1 MTSYEELEFAVNIDE
16 IEEVYYNNEFKL
28 DLQETLELMKET
40 SIEYFDDKIIFYGK
54 DFKVSLFQLGYQE
67 DPEFIKVSLAR
78 PYSSKIHKPFTVDV
92 TETKY
97 SKEYQT
103 DIPFMTDQM
112 VKDEEESK
120 QKAKEE
126 EKRRKEEQ
134 NQKEI
139 NYIKEKEEF
148 TTTSDDITNEDL
160 FQIFKG
166 GTYGDN
172 AYITVPYFPNNTAN
186 YQVSDENFLA
196 SDVRN
201 TIDFAGYA
209 VKVNGQFRVF
219 ARKSLYM
226 IGNDDTQN
234 ERNYHDVMNRL
245 QQDGKIIPI
254 LGIADEYV
262 SDYPEDIFKNNLK
275 NIKDYF
281 RR

>member
-1 MTSYEELEFAVNIDE
+1 MTSYEELEFATNINE
-16 IEEVYYNNEFKL
+16 IEEVYYNKEFKL
-28 DLQETLELMKET
+28 DLKQTLELMKET
-40 SIEYFDDKIIFYGK
+40 SIDDFDSYIEFYGK

-67 DPEFIKVSLAR
+67 EPVFIEISLAR
-78 PYSSKIHKPFTVDV
+78 PSSTEVHKPFTVDAS
-92 TETKY
+92 ETKY
-97 SKEYQT
+97 SKEHRKS
-103 DIPFMTDQM
+103 IPFMTEQM

-120 QKAKEE
+120 
-126 EKRRKEEQ
+126 
-134 NQKEI
+134 QKEI

-148 TTTSDDITNEDL
+148 ATTSDDITNEDL

-166 GTYGDN
+166 GTYSNN

-201 TIDFAGYA
+201 TIDFVGYA
-209 VKVNGQFRVF
+209 VKVNGQFRIF

-234 ERNYHDVMNRL
+234 ERHYHEVMDRL
-245 QQDGKIIPI
+245 QKDRKIIPI

-275 NIKDYF
+275 DIKDYF

>member
-1 MTSYEELEFAVNIDE
+1 MTSYDELKFATNINE
-16 IEEVYYNNEFKL
+16 LEEVYYNNEFKL
-28 DLQETLELMKET
+28 DLNETLELMKET
-40 SIEYFDDKIIFYGK
+40 SINDFDSYIEFYGK

-67 DPEFIKVSLAR
+67 EPAFIEISLAR
-78 PYSSKIHKPFTVDV
+78 PSSTEVHKPFTVDAS
-92 TETKY
+92 ETKY
-97 SKEYQT
+97 SKEHRKN
-103 DIPFMTDQM
+103 IPFMTEQM

-120 QKAKEE
+120 QKAIEE

-148 TTTSDDITNEDL
+148 ATTSDDITNEDL

-166 GTYGDN
+166 GTYGNN

-209 VKVNGQFRVF
+209 VKVNGQFHLF

-234 ERNYHDVMNRL
+234 ERHYHDVMDRL
-245 QQDGKIIPI
+245 QKDRKIISI

-275 NIKDYF
+275 DIKEYF
-281 RR
+281 GR

>member
-40 SIEYFDDKIIFYGK
+40 SIDDFDSYIEFYGK

-67 DPEFIKVSLAR
+67 EPAFIEISLAR
-78 PYSSKIHKPFTVDV
+78 PSSTEVHKPFTVDAS
-92 TETKY
+92 ETKY
-97 SKEYQT
+97 SKEHRKN
-103 DIPFMTDQM
+103 IPFMTDQI
-112 VKDEEESK
+112 VKDEKESK
-120 QKAKEE
+120 QKAIEE

-148 TTTSDDITNEDL
+148 ATTSDDITNEDL

-166 GTYGDN
+166 GTYGNN
-172 AYITVPYFPNNTAN
+172 AYIIVPYFPNNTAN

-209 VKVNGQFRVF
+209 VKVNGKFRLF

-234 ERNYHDVMNRL
+234 ERHYHDVMNRL

-275 NIKDYF
+275 DIKDYF

>member
-1 MTSYEELEFAVNIDE
+1 MTSYDELEFATNINE

-28 DLQETLELMKET
+28 DLKETLELMKET
-40 SIEYFDDKIIFYGK
+40 SIDDFDSDIEFYGK

-67 DPEFIKVSLAR
+67 EPAFIEISLDRPSSPEV
-78 PYSSKIHKPFTVDV
+78 HKPFTVDAS
-92 TETKY
+92 ETKY
-97 SKEYQT
+97 SKEYRT
-103 DIPFMTDQM
+103 NIPFMTDQM

-120 QKAKEE
+120 RKAIEE

-139 NYIKEKEEF
+139 NYIKEKEKIANE
-148 TTTSDDITNEDL
+148 SDDITNEDL

-166 GTYGDN
+166 GTYGNN
-172 AYITVPYFPNNTAN
+172 AYITIPYFPNNTAN

-226 IGNDDTQN
+226 LGDDDTQN
-234 ERNYHDVMNRL
+234 ERKYHELMNKL
-245 QQDGKIIPI
+245 KQDRKIIPI

-262 SDYPEDIFKNNLK
+262 SEYPEDIFKNNLK
-275 NIKDYF
+275 DIKNYF

>member
-1 MTSYEELEFAVNIDE
+1 MTSYDELEFATNINE

-54 DFKVSLFQLGYQE
+54 DFKVRLFQLGYQE
-67 DPEFIKVSLAR
+67 DPEFIKVSLVR
-78 PYSSKIHKPFTVDV
+78 PSSSKIHKPFTVDV

-103 DIPFMTDQM
+103 DIPFMTEQM
-112 VKDEEESK
+112 IKDEEEAK
-120 QKAKEE
+120 QRAKEE

-134 NQKEI
+134 NQKEL
-139 NYIKEKEEF
+139 NYINEKEKIANE
-148 TTTSDDITNEDL
+148 SDDITEEDL

-166 GTYGDN
+166 RIYSDN

-186 YQVSDENFLA
+186 YRVSDENFLA

-201 TIDFAGYA
+201 AIDFIGYA
-209 VKVNGQFRVF
+209 VKVNGQFRLF
-219 ARKSLYM
+219 AKKSLYM

-234 ERNYHDVMNRL
+234 EHKYQEVMNRL

-275 NIKDYF
+275 DIKDYF

>member
-1 MTSYEELEFAVNIDE
+1 MTSYEELEFATNINE
-16 IEEVYYNNEFKL
+16 IEEVYYNKEFKL
-28 DLQETLELMKET
+28 DLKQTLELMKET
-40 SIEYFDDKIIFYGK
+40 SIDDFDSYIEFYGK

-67 DPEFIKVSLAR
+67 EPVFIEISLAR
-78 PYSSKIHKPFTVDV
+78 PSSTEVHKPFTVDAS
-92 TETKY
+92 ETKY
-97 SKEYQT
+97 SKEHRKS
-103 DIPFMTDQM
+103 IPFMTEQM

-120 QKAKEE
+120 QKAKKE

-148 TTTSDDITNEDL
+148 ATTSDDITNEDL

-166 GTYGDN
+166 GTYGNN

-201 TIDFAGYA
+201 TIDFVGYA
-209 VKVNGQFRVF
+209 VKVNGQFRIF

-234 ERNYHDVMNRL
+234 ERHYHEVMDRL
-245 QQDGKIIPI
+245 QKDRKIIPI

-275 NIKDYF
+275 DIKDYF

>member
-1 MTSYEELEFAVNIDE
+1 MTSYEELEFATNINE
-16 IEEVYYNNEFKL
+16 IEEVYYNKEFKL
-28 DLQETLELMKET
+28 DLKQTLELMKET
-40 SIEYFDDKIIFYGK
+40 SIDDFDSCIEFYGK

-67 DPEFIKVSLAR
+67 EPAFIEISLAR
-78 PYSSKIHKPFTVDV
+78 PSSTEVHKPFTVDAS
-92 TETKY
+92 ETKY
-97 SKEYQT
+97 SKEYRKN
-103 DIPFMTDQM
+103 IPFMTDQM
-112 VKDEEESK
+112 VKDEKESK
-120 QKAKEE
+120 QKAIEE

-148 TTTSDDITNEDL
+148 ATTSDDITEEDL
-160 FQIFKG
+160 FQLFKG
-166 GTYGDN
+166 GTYGNN

-201 TIDFAGYA
+201 TIDFVGYA

-234 ERNYHDVMNRL
+234 ERHYHDVMDRL

-275 NIKDYF
+275 DIKEYF
-281 RR
+281 ER

>member
-1 MTSYEELEFAVNIDE
+1 MTSYEELEFATNINE
-16 IEEVYYNNEFKL
+16 IEEVYYNKEFKL
-28 DLQETLELMKET
+28 DLKQTLELMKET
-40 SIEYFDDKIIFYGK
+40 SIDDFDSYIEFYGK

-67 DPEFIKVSLAR
+67 EPAFIEISLAR
-78 PYSSKIHKPFTVDV
+78 PSSTEVHKPFTVDAS
-92 TETKY
+92 ETKY
-97 SKEYQT
+97 SKEHRKN
-103 DIPFMTDQM
+103 IPFMTEQM

-148 TTTSDDITNEDL
+148 ATTSDDITNEDL

-166 GTYGDN
+166 GTYGNN

-186 YQVSDENFLA
+186 YQISDENFLA

-209 VKVNGQFRVF
+209 VKVNGQFRLF

-234 ERNYHDVMNRL
+234 ERHYHDVMNRL
-245 QQDGKIIPI
+245 QQDVKIIPI